1 MTIPNS
7 IPGPEGEELQAKLI
21 ENLYKLWFSHPA
33 MSAIIYW
40 NVADGYAH
48 GATPG
53 DMNTAENR
61 YRGGLLNFDMS
72 EKPAYKVLKKLIHET
87 WKTNLTL
94 DSGNASKVDM
104 RGFFGVYN
112 VTATSNG
119 KTVETKVHLIK
130 GAEKRFKIT
139 F

>member
-1 MTIPNS
+1 
-7 IPGPEGEELQAKLI
+7 
-21 ENLYKLWFSHPA
+21 
-33 MSAIIYW
+33 MSW
-40 NVADGYAH
+40 
-48 GATPG
+48 
-53 DMNTAENR
+53 
-61 YRGGLLNFDMS
+61 
-72 EKPAYKVLKKLIHET
+72 KPKKKMIHET

-130 GAEKRFKIT
+130 GAENRFKIT
-139 F
+139 L